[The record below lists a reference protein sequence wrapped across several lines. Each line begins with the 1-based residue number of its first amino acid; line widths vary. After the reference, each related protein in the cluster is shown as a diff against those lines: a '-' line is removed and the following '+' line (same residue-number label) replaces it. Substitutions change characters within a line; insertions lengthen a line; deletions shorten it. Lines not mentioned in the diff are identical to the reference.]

1 VSGVASRDRAGQA
14 PDITT
19 QKPSAHPLLNWKALI
34 GIAISAALLWWV
46 FRDQDLGE
54 IAREM
59 RAADP
64 LLLLLATVLATV
76 VFWIRAWRWR
86 CILDPVRPGTT
97 FRSRFAAVNIGFMG
111 NNLLPARVG
120 EFARAYALARL
131 EPVPIVAGLSSLV
144 IERLMDAL
152 MLVAMLFGAMA
163 LPAFP
168 AWPANAE
175 ADFPGVARAVG
186 LGVGILGIV
195 LFLLVLFP
203 RQTVRFFEGA
213 ANRTL
218 PRSFR
223 RPVVDA
229 LEAFL
234 AGVGILRSGR
244 LLFEA
249 TLWTAFLWTV
259 NAMSFWVAFHAF
271 GIDLSFT
278 AALFFQSCL
287 AFAVSVP
294 SAPGFWGVYE
304 LAAHAVLVT
313 LWSQDATT
321 TLAFAV
327 GFHIAG
333 FLPVTMMG
341 LWYAWKLGL
350 SLGGVARTEEV
361 VEEAVEKATHQN
373 DQP

>member
-1 VSGVASRDRAGQA
+1 VSRVASGNPSQTQA
-14 PDITT
+14 A
-19 QKPSAHPLLNWKALI
+19 KARKSGGHPLLNWKAII
-34 GIAISAALLWWV
+34 GIAISALLLWYT
-46 FRDQDLGE
+46 FRGKNLGE
-54 IAREM
+54 VAREM
-59 RAADP
+59 ASADP
-64 LLLLLATVLATV
+64 VLLLVATALATS

-86 CILDPVRPGTT
+86 CILDPVRPGTS
-97 FRSRFAAVNIGFMG
+97 FHSRFAAVNIGFMG

-131 EPVPIVAGLSSLV
+131 EPVPMVAGLSSLV

-163 LPAFP
+163 LPGFP
-168 AWPANAE
+168 AWPANAQ
-175 ADFPGVARAVG
+175 ADFPGIART
-186 LGVGILGIV
+186 VGITVGVIGLV
-195 LFLLVLFP
+195 LFMLVLFP
-203 RQTVRFFEGA
+203 RRTVRVFESV
-213 ANRTL
+213 ANRIL
-218 PRSFR
+218 PRAFR

-234 AGVGILRSGR
+234 AGVGILRNGR

-249 TLWTAFLWTV
+249 ALWTAFLWVV
-259 NAMSFWVAFHAF
+259 NAASFWVAFHAF
-271 GIDLSFT
+271 GIQLSFT

-304 LAAHAVLVT
+304 WAASGVLVT
-313 LWSQDATT
+313 LWGQDATT
-321 TLAFAV
+321 ALAFAV

-333 FLPVTMMG
+333 FLPVTLMG
-341 LWYAWKLGL
+341 LWYAWRLGL

-361 VEEAVEKATHQN
+361 VEEAVEKATHPQ
-373 DQP
+373 DST

>member
-1 VSGVASRDRAGQA
+1 MSDSASRTHASPTVESPRKTSG
-14 PDITT
+14 
-19 QKPSAHPLLNWKALI
+19 HPLLNWKALI
-34 GIAISAALLWWV
+34 GIGISAFLLWWV
-46 FRDQDLGE
+46 FRGKDLGA

-59 RAADP
+59 AAADP
-64 LLLLLATVLATV
+64 LLLLGATALATV

-86 CILDPVRPGTT
+86 CILEPVRPGTS

-131 EPVPIVAGLSSLV
+131 EPVPMVAGLSSLV

-152 MLVAMLFGAMA
+152 MLVAMLFCAMA
-163 LPAFP
+163 LPGFP
-168 AWPANAE
+168 DWPANAE
-175 ADFPGVARAVG
+175 TDFPAIARAVG
-186 LGVGILGIV
+186 ITMAVVGAL

-203 RQTVRFFEGA
+203 RRTVRAFEA
-213 ANRTL
+213 VAHKVL
-218 PRSFR
+218 PRSIR

-234 AGVGILRSGR
+234 AGVGILRDGR

-259 NAMSFWVAFHAF
+259 NALSFWVAFLAF

-304 LAAHAVLVT
+304 WSATAVLAT
-313 LWSQDATT
+313 LWGQDTT
-321 TLAFAV
+321 QVLAFAV

-333 FLPVTMMG
+333 FLPVTLMG

-361 VEEAVEKATHQN
+361 VEEAVERATHPN
-373 DQP
+373 DRP